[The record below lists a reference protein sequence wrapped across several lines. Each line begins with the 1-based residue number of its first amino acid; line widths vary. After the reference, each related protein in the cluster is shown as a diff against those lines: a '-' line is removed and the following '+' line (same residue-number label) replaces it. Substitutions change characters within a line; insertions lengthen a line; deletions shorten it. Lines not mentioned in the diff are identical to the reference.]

1 MLIVHPFLAS
11 FLVILRSFLVQKGN
25 LKSMNEITNW
35 WRGTVV
41 SCIWVL
47 LVSISVVNTGF
58 GQKEDPILFEV
69 DGVPVYLSE
78 FTYIYNKTN
87 GKQAD
92 YSRKSL
98 DEYLDLYVKF
108 KLKVRKAKTMQLDT
122 IPALNKELAGYRKQ
136 LADSYLLEKTVVK
149 DLAKE
154 VYERK
159 KQDVDIS
166 HILVSLSAN
175 PTPKDTLEAY
185 QRALAIKKRIE
196 GGADFEAVAKEV
208 SADKSAQRNSGRI
221 GFVTAMLPA
230 GMYGIESLAYQGE
243 LNKVQGPVRS
253 NSGYHLV
260 RVNERRPALG
270 EVEVA
275 HLLIR
280 SKAGE
285 EQAAK
290 TKIDSIYK
298 ALEGGA
304 SFEDL
309 VQKHSEDSQTKGK
322 NGYIGFIGIKRV
334 APVFEEAMFALKED
348 GSYSKPFQSNLGWHI
363 VKRISRPGIQPFERE
378 KSRLEQAVSKDSR
391 LAIAKAKRLA
401 EIKKQGNYR
410 ENKETYESFVSG
422 LDKNFLTFRWRPD
435 IADADKPLFT
445 LGKDF
450 KPTLGE
456 FGDYLSRSSRD
467 RMRLARSGDIK
478 QVART
483 LYDSFVDD
491 QVMKYQE
498 TQLEISNP
506 DFKALMRE
514 YQEGILLFEA
524 TKMLVWDKASQ
535 DTVGLEKFFKGIE
548 GKYKWRERAK
558 VEIYRISKQYESK
571 AKEIRDY
578 AVAHTS
584 EEVKAKFNTADQIIV
599 NVEEKLLEKGRHPQV
614 NKLRWEVGTVTA
626 LDVNDKANFISFNK
640 VLSLIP
646 PSNKSLKEARG
657 YIVADYQD
665 HLEREWIKDLRK
677 EYKVKIRDKVYE
689 SLIKE

>member
-1 MLIVHPFLAS
+1 MVHPFLAS
-11 FLVILRSFLVQKGN
+11 FLVILRSFLVQNGN

-35 WRGTVV
+35 WRRVMV
-41 SCIWVL
+41 SYVWVL
-47 LVSISVVNTGF
+47 IISVSFVNTGL
-58 GQKEDPILFEV
+58 GQNEDPILFEV
-69 DGVPVYLSE
+69 DGVPVFLSE

-108 KLKVRKAKTMQLDT
+108 KLKVRKARTMQLDT
-122 IPALNKELAGYRKQ
+122 IPDLNKELAGYRKQ
-136 LADSYLLEKTVVK
+136 LADSYLLDKTVVK
-149 DLAKE
+149 NLAKE

-166 HILVSLSAN
+166 HILVSLGTN
-175 PTPKDTLEAY
+175 PTPQDTASAY

-196 GGADFEAVAKEV
+196 GGADFEVVAQEA
-208 SADKSAQRNSGRI
+208 SEDKSAKSNSGRI
-221 GFVTAMLPA
+221 GFVTAMLPK
-230 GMYGIESLAYQGE
+230 GMYGIENLAYEGK
-243 LNKVQGPVRS
+243 LKKVLGPVRS

-260 RVNERRPALG
+260 RVNGRRPALG
-270 EVEVA
+270 EVEIA

-280 SKAGE
+280 SNPDDE
-285 EQAAK
+285 NAAK
-290 TKIDSIYK
+290 SKIDSIYK
-298 ALEGGA
+298 ILQGGA

-309 VQKHSEDSQTKGK
+309 VQKYSEDSRTKAK
-322 NGYIGFIGIKRV
+322 NGYIGFVGIKRV
-334 APVFEEAMFALKED
+334 AKVFEEAMFAIKED
-348 GSYSKPFQSNLGWHI
+348 GGYSAPFQSNLGWHI

-378 KSRLEQAVSKDSR
+378 KSRLEQEVSKDSR
-391 LAIAKAKRLA
+391 LGIAKAKKLA

-410 ENKETYESFVSG
+410 QHKEVYDGFVSS
-422 LDKNFLTFRWRPD
+422 LDKNFLTFRWRPNMS
-435 IADADKPLFT
+435 DADKPLFT

-450 KPTLGE
+450 KPTLGQFGE
-456 FGDYLSRSSRD
+456 FLGRSSRD
-467 RMRLARSGDIK
+467 RMRLARSGDINA
-478 QVART
+478 VVRT
-483 LYDSFVDD
+483 LYDSFVDE

-498 TQLEISNP
+498 TQLEITNP

-514 YQEGILLFEA
+514 YEEGILLFEA

-535 DTVGLEKFFKGIE
+535 DSVGLEKFFKGIE
-548 GKYKWRERAK
+548 GKYKWRERAN
-558 VEIYRISKQYESK
+558 VEIYRISKQHESQ
-571 AKEIRDY
+571 AAAIREY
-578 AVAHTS
+578 ALAHTG

-626 LDVNDKANFISFNK
+626 LDVNDKTNTISFNK

-689 SLIKE
+689 SLIKDKP